1 MTKIAIFPIPDCV
14 NFPGSVMPLH
24 VFEPRYR
31 DMVNYCLEHDVLLA
45 VCHTQK
51 VVKEVESKPNLD
63 EALCSNQS
71 TYKPYPVFSAG
82 RCELLKTT
90 DDGRMVLNVH
100 MQHRYQLLNEVQSLP
115 FIIAE
120 CEQVKDEA
128 IKPETQV
135 KAEQTQEK
143 ILMRLLAL
151 THAHLEIQT
160 LLKSDEWQLK
170 SPEAFSFDVLG
181 IMQFSPDD
189 MQQLL
194 EMRRPQQRL
203 DEILVLMNNN

>member
-31 DMVNYCLEHDVLLA
+31 DMVNYCLEHNVLLA

-51 VVKEVESKPNLD
+51 VVKAVESKPNLD

-82 RCELLKTT
+82 HCELLKTT

-100 MQHRYQLLNEVQSLP
+100 MQHRYQLLHEVQSLP

-128 IKPETQV
+128 IEPQAQV
-135 KAEQTQEK
+135 KAKQTQEK

-151 THAHLEIQT
+151 THAHQELQT
-160 LLKSDEWQLK
+160 RLKSDEWQLK

-194 EMRRPQQRL
+194 EMSRPQQRL